1 MEADASRYHG
11 VTPEEADWSAPGRQT
26 RAVAEFLGALDDD
39 DPTADCKPP
48 KVISLSD
55 PCSAWTAKANKRVQF
70 GYGRNY
76 LIDTENGIVV
86 DVEATPARTYDEVA
100 AARTMIQRTQERMG
114 LKPQRLAADTAY
126 GTGKFLGWLVGAG
139 ITGALVP
146 DRDLPAPP
154 WNRALS
160 STSPRCAPC
169 RRGQGPGRL
178 HHNPSLLL
186 EVMKLRH
193 ARLEQ
198 VGDIIPIPASQGAG
212 MTVDYL
218 AIAEHR
224 LEKSRRVLERQRE
237 LIATR
242 RAAGQ
247 PTAHSE
253 KVLATF
259 ERTHATFERGLQWI
273 VKVQETID
281 PWATDQQGRLPVPR
295 RLSSE

>member
-1 MEADASRYHG
+1 
-11 VTPEEADWSAPGRQT
+11 
-26 RAVAEFLGALDDD
+26 
-39 DPTADCKPP
+39 
-48 KVISLSD
+48 
-55 PCSAWTAKANKRVQF
+55 
-70 GYGRNY
+70 
-76 LIDTENGIVV
+76 
-86 DVEATPARTYDEVA
+86 
-100 AARTMIQRTQERMG
+100 
-114 LKPQRLAADTAY
+114 
-126 GTGKFLGWLVGAG
+126 
-139 ITGALVP
+139 
-146 DRDLPAPP
+146 
-154 WNRALS
+154 
-160 STSPRCAPC
+160 
-169 RRGQGPGRL
+169 
-178 HHNPSLLL
+178 
-186 EVMKLRH
+186 MKLRH

-281 PWATDQQGRLPVPR
+281 PWATDQRGRLPVPR

>member
-1 MEADASRYHG
+1 
-11 VTPEEADWSAPGRQT
+11 
-26 RAVAEFLGALDDD
+26 
-39 DPTADCKPP
+39 
-48 KVISLSD
+48 
-55 PCSAWTAKANKRVQF
+55 
-70 GYGRNY
+70 
-76 LIDTENGIVV
+76 
-86 DVEATPARTYDEVA
+86 
-100 AARTMIQRTQERMG
+100 
-114 LKPQRLAADTAY
+114 
-126 GTGKFLGWLVGAG
+126 
-139 ITGALVP
+139 
-146 DRDLPAPP
+146 
-154 WNRALS
+154 
-160 STSPRCAPC
+160 
-169 RRGQGPGRL
+169 
-178 HHNPSLLL
+178 
-186 EVMKLRH
+186 
-193 ARLEQ
+193 
-198 VGDIIPIPASQGAG
+198 

-281 PWATDQQGRLPVPR
+281 PWAADERDRPPVPR